1 MTTRRASADRN
12 SPLDHA
18 LDAFVRELDA
28 LRPQAAH
35 ARGDARAA
43 IVSRLASLDAELQ
56 TIARTHASDAV
67 RTAAAREARTD
78 LEPFRERMSAEAFAA
93 AVQSATDRQL
103 RDAAGL
109 PHARYWRSERGMPPR
124 ELTLTIEKPAAG
136 GRMIAR
142 REGQVV
148 LVAGAIPGERVRAD
162 VEQVRGGVMYA
173 RVSEVI
179 DASPDRRPQ
188 ICDPACGGSAYAH
201 VSYERQ
207 CRLKSDIVQDAF
219 TRIARH
225 HLQQSVPVTP
235 SPEDGYRMRA
245 RLHVRGSRIGFFREE
260 PRPLR
265 SGADPPTVATD
276 LVDPGRP
283 GGPMAAHAACLPRD
297 RSERNIDASQRALLI
312 DVAEDCTAAEASA
325 LIAGIHEVDVT
336 GAVVA
341 RAGARVLASEGS
353 PYVADTIAVDRN
365 AARVTLRR
373 HVAGFFQGNRF
384 VLQPLIDA
392 VLAQLPRGRLID
404 LYAGVG
410 VFGLAWAAL
419 DRGTVT
425 TVEGDRQSSLDL
437 AANAEPY
444 GAAVLVASTSIE
456 RYVSGS
462 FDARD
467 ATILLDPPRTGMSK
481 EAAAAIVQA
490 RAPRVVYVSC
500 DVATLARDT
509 RRFLDEGYNIAHVEA
524 FDLFP
529 NTAHVETLV
538 TFAWPSSSPKN

>member
-1 MTTRRASADRN
+1 
-12 SPLDHA
+12 
-18 LDAFVRELDA
+18 
-28 LRPQAAH
+28 
-35 ARGDARAA
+35 
-43 IVSRLASLDAELQ
+43 
-56 TIARTHASDAV
+56 
-67 RTAAAREARTD
+67 
-78 LEPFRERMSAEAFAA
+78 
-93 AVQSATDRQL
+93 
-103 RDAAGL
+103 
-109 PHARYWRSERGMPPR
+109 MPPR

-245 RLHVRGSRIGFFREE
+245 RLHVRGSRIGFFREGSHDLCD
-260 PRPLR
+260 PAPTRQLLPQTSSILADLAARWRRTRPVCREIEL
-265 SGADPPTVATD
+265 
-276 LVDPGRP
+276 
-283 GGPMAAHAACLPRD
+283 
-297 RSERNIDASQRALLI
+297 SENIDASQRALLI

-509 RRFLDEGYNIAHVEA
+509 RRFLDAGYDIAHVEA